1 MSDPTAHLALSPV
14 PQPFGLGVYR
24 LATRVVAPLV
34 PFLLRQRLKRGK
46 EDPARLNERYGIAS
60 LARPEGKLVW
70 FHAASIGESLSILT
84 LIDRLLKAR
93 PDMHVLVTTGTVTSA
108 HLMEKNLPD
117 AALHQFVP
125 LDHPNYC
132 ARFLDHWQPDLAVWV
147 ESEFWPNLIV
157 STYERGTSLALIN
170 ARLTAKSFDGWRKAP
185 RFIASLLHR
194 FSLVLAQDGAS
205 AERLSELGAQRVIQD
220 GNLKHDARV
229 LDVDAEMLAALRVD
243 IGARPVWLATNTHEG
258 EEKIALEVHATISQQ
273 YADPLTIIVPRHPAR
288 GDALAMEARA
298 AGLEV
303 AQRSHQQH
311 ITAKTQIYIADTLG
325 ELGLFY
331 SLACPVFIGGTF
343 ARMGGHNHFEAARF
357 ACPLIAGPIDFNFA
371 ESYHRFELH
380 GALERVTSAATLS
393 QAVLALLADPAAR
406 KKMGDKAQRLASV
419 DSGAA
424 DRVLVNLLSL
434 LPHAARETPPH
445 A

>member
-1 MSDPTAHLALSPV
+1 M
-14 PQPFGLGVYR
+14 
-24 LATRVVAPLV
+24 
-34 PFLLRQRLKRGK
+34 LLRQRLKRGK
-46 EDPARLNERYGIAS
+46 EDPDRMNERYGLTS
-60 LARPEGKLVW
+60 VKRPAGRLVW

-84 LIDRLLKAR
+84 LIDRLLAAR
-93 PDMHVLVTTGTVTSA
+93 PEMHVLVTTGTVTSA
-108 HLMEKNLPD
+108 HLMEKNLPE

-125 LDHPNYC
+125 LDHPTYC

-157 STYERGTSLALIN
+157 STYERGIPLALIN
-170 ARLTAKSFDGWRKAP
+170 ARLTAKSFDGWKRAP

-220 GNLKHDARV
+220 GNLKHDARA
-229 LDVDAEMLAALRVD
+229 LEADEQMLAALRQA
-243 IGARPVWLATNTHEG
+243 IGARPLWLATNTHEG
-258 EEKIALEVHATISQQ
+258 EEQMALEVHAAISDIH
-273 YADPLTIIVPRHPAR
+273 ADLLTIIVPRHPAR
-288 GDALAMEARA
+288 GDAIAMEARV
-298 AGLEV
+298 AGLDV
-303 AQRSHQQH
+303 AQRSHEQA
-311 ITAKTQIYIADTLG
+311 ITPQTQIYIADTLG

-357 ACPLIAGPIDFNFA
+357 ACPLIAGPVDFNFA
-371 ESYHRFELH
+371 ESYHRFEQH
-380 GALERVTSAATLS
+380 GALRRVTSTGSLAE
-393 QAVLALLADPAAR
+393 AVSALISDPVACKAMGETA
-406 KKMGDKAQRLASV
+406 KKLASV

-424 DRVLVNLLSL
+424 ERVLVNLLSL
-434 LPHAARETPPH
+434 LPHTPREASPH